1 MAGRQRENSSFQF
14 HPEEC
19 SVERGRN
26 SSLETGNWKLETR
39 CKRSGAMNTPH
50 NPVCLVVGAGPGI
63 GRAVA
68 LAFAREG
75 FDLALAARRQDKLE
89 AYCQE
94 IRRLGRQAQAYA
106 ADAADESSLRTLFER
121 TRAELGDPEVLVF
134 NAACARKGRP
144 TEVGAAT
151 WVDDFRCNVVGALVC
166 AQLAAPAMRARGR
179 GSILIT
185 GGGFAHEPSAA
196 HASLSADKAAL
207 RSLTYALAQ
216 ELGRDGIHVA
226 TVTVYGLLQVGTH
239 FDPERIAEAY
249 LRLHRQ
255 VPGCFDTEVT
265 YK

>member
-1 MAGRQRENSSFQF
+1 MSA
-14 HPEEC
+14 
-19 SVERGRN
+19 
-26 SSLETGNWKLETR
+26 
-39 CKRSGAMNTPH
+39 
-50 NPVCLVVGAGPGI
+50 PVCLVVGAGPGI

-75 FDLALAARRQDKLE
+75 YDLALAARKAERLE

-94 IRRLGRQAQAYA
+94 IRRLGRQARAYT
-106 ADAADESSLRTLFER
+106 ADAADKNSLRALFER
-121 TRAELGDPEVLVF
+121 SRAELGDTAVLVF
-134 NAACARKGRP
+134 NAACAHKGRP
-144 TEVGAAT
+144 TEVDT
-151 WVDDFRCNVVGALVC
+151 DVWMEDFRTNVLGGLVC
-166 AQLAAPAMRARGR
+166 AQLAAPAMRALGR

-207 RSLTYALAQ
+207 RSLTYTLAQ
-216 ELGRDGIHVA
+216 ELGHDGIHVA
-226 TVTVYGLLQVGTH
+226 TVTVYGTLQVGTH

-255 VPGCFDTEVT
+255 APGEFETEVI